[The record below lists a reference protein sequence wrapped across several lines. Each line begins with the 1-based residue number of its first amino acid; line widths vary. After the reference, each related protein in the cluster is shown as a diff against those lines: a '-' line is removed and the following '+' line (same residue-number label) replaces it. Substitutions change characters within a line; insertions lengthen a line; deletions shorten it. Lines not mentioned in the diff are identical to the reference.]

1 GLVTMVHA
9 PIWKA
14 ELGAIAD
21 RHPGLKIIIDHM
33 GIMARC
39 VDDAIGY
46 WTAETADL
54 YERPNIYV
62 KVSAIPG
69 YSTHPF
75 PNLNIAKYVR
85 EMVDKM
91 GPERC
96 FWGTDLTRLMEH
108 GLTYTDTIEQFT
120 KHFPFTEEELE
131 YIMGRGICECLGWPI
146 PVNA

>member
-1 GLVTMVHA
+1 MRSPTGT
-9 PIWKA
+9 P
-14 ELGAIAD
+14 D
-21 RHPGLKIIIDHM
+21 LKIIIDHM

-46 WTAETADL
+46 WVRR
-54 YERPNIYV
+54 RPTCTRTRT
-62 KVSAIPG
+62 STSRCRRIPG
-69 YSTHPF
+69 YSTQPF

-120 KHFPFTEEELE
+120 KYFPFTEEELE
-131 YIMGRGICECLGWPI
+131 WIMGRGICECLGWPI
-146 PVNA
+146 PVNAER

>member
-1 GLVTMVHA
+1 M
-9 PIWKA
+9 
-14 ELGAIAD
+14 
-21 RHPGLKIIIDHM
+21 
-33 GIMARC
+33 
-39 VDDAIGY
+39 
-46 WTAETADL
+46 
-54 YERPNIYV
+54 
-62 KVSAIPG
+62 SAIPG

-131 YIMGRGICECLGWPI
+131 WIMGRGICECLGWPI
-146 PVNA
+146 PVKPSDERASGDALDAATTRLTTAR